1 MSLLLIKDKPLP
13 QRLVPVRVPEPF
25 PLEQE
30 LVR

>member
-13 QRLVPVRVPEPF
+13 QWLVRVPEPF
-25 PLEQE
+25 PPEQA

>member
-13 QRLVPVRVPEPF
+13 QRLVLVPEPF
-25 PLEQE
+25 PLELL